1 MKVLSLTELGKFEL
15 QERAIPTPGAGEVLV
30 KIGAAGICGSD
41 IPRAFVNGP
50 YHYPIVLGHE
60 FSGHIVAVGEGVKED
75 LVGRKT
81 AIFPLI

>member
-50 YHYPIVLGHE
+50 YHYPIVLGH
-60 FSGHIVAVGEGVKED
+60 
-75 LVGRKT
+75 
-81 AIFPLI
+81 